1 MKITII
7 TITYNA
13 AAVVRPTLD
22 SVFRQAHNDVEHW
35 IIDGASTDDTLQ
47 IVEEYK
53 RHDDSTENGHEVKIL
68 SEPDKGIYYAMN
80 KGLERATGDYIL
92 FLNAGDT
99 LASGNTLDEVCASV
113 GDGEKLP
120 AVIYGDTDIVDA
132 NHNFIRHRRLAPP
145 ERLTWRSFR
154 HGMLV
159 CHQAFYALRDIAK
172 DIPYDTRYRHSADV
186 DWCIKVLKEGKRR
199 RLPNRRVHAVVADFL
214 DGGDTT
220 QNHRDSLKERFDVMR
235 HHYGLI
241 TTVAMH
247 AWFVVRGFIKK

>member
-80 KGLERATGDYIL
+80 KGLERATGDYVL

-145 ERLTWRSFR
+145 EAPHVAVVPSWHVGLSPGFLCPTRHCQRYTLRHPLPSFGRCRLVHKGSGRRANSA
-154 HGMLV
+154 V
-159 CHQAFYALRDIAK
+159 CQTAVYMPSLQISSMVG
-172 DIPYDTRYRHSADV
+172 T
-186 DWCIKVLKEGKRR
+186 RR
-199 RLPNRRVHAVVADFL
+199 R
-214 DGGDTT
+214 TT
-220 QNHRDSLKERFDVMR
+220 ATR
-235 HHYGLI
+235 
-241 TTVAMH
+241 
-247 AWFVVRGFIKK
+247 